1 MNEENVNNISDLFVL
16 EEYEGE
22 NKVTTL
28 ERAVRD
34 HVRPGMNLYI
44 TPEGG
49 SAICELIRQFR
60 GTKPKFTLTIA
71 GSTEH
76 ALNLVHCGMARK
88 LITTNC
94 SHLHPN
100 PGVIKLIQQAYE
112 RKEIE
117 IESWSLYSHQQR
129 LMAGA
134 LGVGFMPTKSI
145 LDSSMAEENTD
156 SFLQIN
162 NPFDNSE
169 KVGLVKGLN
178 PDLALVHAW
187 AADRFGNTIGISI
200 SPQTSTDHN
209 MWGAKASKE
218 GVIVTVE
225 RIVSTEFIRKYS
237 SLVGIPGSLVKA
249 VCHVP
254 YGAHPAG
261 MFSPIPGLF
270 ESYAPDYDFI
280 VKHRKASGDSHALDS
295 WLAEWVFGCKSHEDY
310 VSRLGQK
317 RTALLG
323 EKAKPDFAEKEYGYL
338 LSGKAGD
345 QIANETEIMIL
356 VAARQIMERVLKG
369 QHKILLGGIGVSMLS
384 SWMAFYLLRKAGYH
398 LDMVVGSGTYGFE
411 PRPGDPFYGTFNNL
425 HTCKALFDTATIY
438 GYFIAG
444 KNSRSLSVLGAGEM
458 DKYGNINSTKT
469 ESGYL
474 IGSGGANDAAN
485 ASDVFIV
492 AKQSRHRFVDKVSY
506 ITCPGRNVRT
516 VISNM
521 GVFEKPEDAQELMLV
536 GCLPDLKREEMD
548 NKIRRIKEE
557 CGWNL
562 KVADDI
568 KEYAMPTG
576 EDLSLLRAFDPE
588 SVVLGGSR

>member
-1 MNEENVNNISDLFVL
+1 MNEKQVNTISDLFAL
-16 EEYEGE
+16 EKNEGN

-28 ERAVRD
+28 ERAVQD
-34 HVRPGMNLYI
+34 CVRPGMNLYI

-49 SAICELIRQFR
+49 AAICELIRQFR
-60 GTKPKFTLTIA
+60 GTKPKFTFTIA
-71 GSTEH
+71 GFAEH
-76 ALNLVHCGMARK
+76 SLNLVHCGMARK
-88 LITTNC
+88 LITTTC
-94 SHLHPN
+94 THLYPN
-100 PGVIKLIQQAYE
+100 PGPSKLIQQAYE
-112 RKEIE
+112 RKDFEIE
-117 IESWSLYSHQQR
+117 NWSLYSHQQA

-145 LDSSMAEENTD
+145 LGSSMAKENTE
-156 SFLQIN
+156 SFLEID
-162 NPFDNSE
+162 NPFNINE
-169 KVGLVKGLN
+169 KVGLVKGIN
-178 PDLALVHAW
+178 PDLAFVHAW
-187 AADRFGNTIGISI
+187 AADHSGNTIGIST

-237 SLVGIPGSLVKA
+237 SLVGIPGYLVKA

-254 YGAHPAG
+254 YGAHPTG

-270 ESYAPDYDFI
+270 ESYAPDYNFI
-280 VKHRKASGDSHALDS
+280 VEHRKASGDSHALDD
-295 WLAEWVFGCKSHEDY
+295 WLADWVFGCKSHEDY
-310 VSRLGQK
+310 TSRLGPK
-317 RTALLG
+317 RMILLR
-323 EKAKPDFAEKEYGYL
+323 EKAKPDFMEKEYGYL
-338 LSGKAGD
+338 FSGKSGD

-369 QHKILLGGIGVSMLS
+369 RHKILLGGVGASMLS

-398 LDMVVGSGTYGFE
+398 LDLVVGSGPYGVE

-438 GYFIAG
+438 GCFIAG
-444 KNSRSLSVLGAGEM
+444 KNSRSLSVLGAGQM

-521 GVFEKPEDAQELMLV
+521 GVFEKREDAQELTLV
-536 GCLPDLKREEMD
+536 GCLPDLKWEGLD

-562 KVADDI
+562 KVADDV

-576 EDLSLLRAFDPE
+576 EELSLLRAFDPE
-588 SVVLGGSR
+588 SIALGG

>member
-1 MNEENVNNISDLFVL
+1 MNEENVNNISDLFAL
-16 EEYEGE
+16 EENEGN

-44 TPEGG
+44 TPEEG

-60 GTKPKFTLTIA
+60 GTKPDFTLTMVGFA
-71 GSTEH
+71 EH
-76 ALNLVHCGMARK
+76 ALNLVHCGLAGK
-88 LITTNC
+88 LITTTC
-94 SHLHPN
+94 THLYPN
-100 PGVIKLIQQAYE
+100 SGVSKLIQQAYA

-117 IESWSLYSHQQR
+117 IENWSLYSHQQR

-145 LDSSMAEENTD
+145 LGSSMADENSE
-156 SFLQIN
+156 SFLVMD
-162 NPFDNSE
+162 NPFNSAE

-178 PDLALVHAW
+178 PDIAFVHAW
-187 AADRFGNTIGISI
+187 AADRSGNTIGIPT

-209 MWGAKASKE
+209 MWGARASKE
-218 GVIVTVE
+218 GAVVTVE
-225 RIVSTEFIRKYS
+225 KIVSTEFIRKYS
-237 SLVGIPGSLVKA
+237 SLVDIPGHLVKA

-261 MFSPIPGLF
+261 MFSPVPGLF

-280 VKHRKASGDSHALDS
+280 AEHRKASGDAHALDS
-295 WLAEWVFGCKSHEDY
+295 WLDEWVFGCKSQEDY
-310 VSRLGQK
+310 VSKLGQK
-317 RTALLG
+317 RTALLR
-323 EKAKPDFAEKEYGYL
+323 EKANPDFWEKRFGHL
-338 LSGKAGD
+338 LFEESD
-345 QIANETEIMIL
+345 NRVANEAEIMIL
-356 VAARQIMERVLKG
+356 VAARQITKRVLNG
-369 QHKILLGGIGVSMLS
+369 RHRILLGGVGVSMLS
-384 SWMAFYLLRKAGYH
+384 SWMTFYLLRKEGYH
-398 LDMVVGSGTYGFE
+398 LDLVVGSGPYGFE

-425 HTCKALFDTATIY
+425 HTSKALYDTATIY

-444 KNSRSLSVLGAGEM
+444 KNSRSLSVLGAAQL

-469 ESGYL
+469 ESSYL

-521 GVFEKPEDAQELMLV
+521 GVFEKPEDDQELTLV
-536 GCLPDLKREEMD
+536 GCLPDLKREGLD
-548 NKIRRIKEE
+548 KKVRKIKEE

-562 KVADDI
+562 KVADDVE
-568 KEYAMPTG
+568 EYAMPTG
-576 EDLSLLRAFDPE
+576 EELSLLRVFDPE
-588 SVVLGGSR
+588 SVVLGG